1 MFTLKFR
8 KSHSK
13 NYHEVLKLA
22 SVFDNYVVEGDEHHV
37 DFDIKEIFEK
47 WDFFNLLFWRT
58 VDWKGATFGYDGY
71 HLYSHCDK
79 TRIFYAVQAARVN
92 WLCLSEGFI
101 KQLYRVRLGQASYEE
116 IKKETFTDE
125 ERINFFLDLCL
136 EAKCRFDYEKEYGHL
151 NFKTPRRNSDFSKDG
166 ELNFKL

>member
-1 MFTLKFR
+1 MFTLIFR

-22 SVFDNYVVEGDEHHV
+22 SVFDYYVIEGDKHRI

-58 VDWKGATFGYDGY
+58 VDWKGATFGYDGINL
-71 HLYSHCDK
+71 HSHCDK
-79 TRIFYAVQAARVN
+79 TRIFYAVQDARVN
-92 WLCLSEGFI
+92 WLCFSETYI
-101 KQLYRVRLGQASYEE
+101 RQLYRIRLGKASYEE
-116 IKKETFTDE
+116 IKTEVFNE
-125 ERINFFLDLCL
+125 EDMNKFLDLYL
-136 EAKCRFDYEKEYGHL
+136 EAKYRFDYEEEYGHL
-151 NFKTPRRNSDFSKDG
+151 NFKTPKRNSDFSKDG